1 MLHSSM
7 INEGDINNRGT
18 VAGEM
23 GDALLAVDLGV
34 SLDACS
40 VGGRG
45 QGLMPYRMQKNM
57 IVASLRLSGLCHC
70 NVWVHDCVW
79 KQSVALQA
87 LAFQIILDYLY
98 YYDHLLSFIL
108 IYHRYLVNA
117 VYCLVH
123 PKIVSCQRAMG
134 KNGQYCKLSWNPLIK
149 VFIASQIAAVE
160 RDYYLTADAHPKT
173 LML

>member
-1 MLHSSM
+1 MPLVTANPSRRRRQTYGRHTIDMLHSSM

-70 NVWVHDCVW
+70 NVWVHDCV
-79 KQSVALQA
+79 
-87 LAFQIILDYLY
+87 
-98 YYDHLLSFIL
+98 
-108 IYHRYLVNA
+108 
-117 VYCLVH
+117 
-123 PKIVSCQRAMG
+123 
-134 KNGQYCKLSWNPLIK
+134 
-149 VFIASQIAAVE
+149 
-160 RDYYLTADAHPKT
+160 
-173 LML
+173 

>member
-23 GDALLAVDLGV
+23 GDALLAV
-34 SLDACS
+34 DACS

-70 NVWVHDCVW
+70 NVWVHDCV
-79 KQSVALQA
+79 
-87 LAFQIILDYLY
+87 
-98 YYDHLLSFIL
+98 
-108 IYHRYLVNA
+108 
-117 VYCLVH
+117 
-123 PKIVSCQRAMG
+123 
-134 KNGQYCKLSWNPLIK
+134 
-149 VFIASQIAAVE
+149 
-160 RDYYLTADAHPKT
+160 
-173 LML
+173 